1 MLHPWLQ
8 LAAVGELLCHA
19 MQASQ
24 TRSMFISH
32 EAVLVLRLQGR
43 HMTYSRLIAQCCLK
57 CFISIGVCR

>member
-1 MLHPWLQ
+1 
-8 LAAVGELLCHA
+8 LLCHA